1 MYTQSLKIGGGK
13 SDSATR
19 HIHTFSLS
27 SPAAVMSSVA
37 PDLYVDTTSSI
48 PEDRKRFLEKKVVSS
63 IRRMATHRQLRHG
76 MSGSKK
82 LNEKSSG
89 NEQFKL
95 RLLDAASVRAWMY
108 SVVT

>member
-48 PEDRKRFLEKKVVSS
+48 PEDRKRFLQKEVSS